1 MLPIIAGLAL
11 IGAGV
16 WIYNELQEQ
25 AGAERERWRSKRE
38 EVKRS
43 IEWHENQIQNHL
55 SDARNSYDFKVLVD
69 MHFSCMKVA
78 DQAYSL
84 LKDARVSQ
92 RKIGEAIRKTKEQL
106 DLLFSKKRVSRDF
119 GEKSEIQAEI
129 SSLQELRAKLFGDRD
144 EIEVQRNQ
152 FEAKV
157 KDLNAKTHDLKT
169 SIRDRTGSK
178 GQDWYARLE
187 ARKQLR
193 QAR

>member
-1 MLPIIAGLAL
+1 
-11 IGAGV
+11 
-16 WIYNELQEQ
+16 
-25 AGAERERWRSKRE
+25 
-38 EVKRS
+38 
-43 IEWHENQIQNHL
+43 
-55 SDARNSYDFKVLVD
+55 
-69 MHFSCMKVA
+69 MKVA